1 MARHRQLAARVTPAG
16 RSTVINAVADT
27 IQPAIWS
34 HRKHYAWVVTVALL
48 AGWAFSD
55 KLNLSERLLAWL
67 LSFMVTLVMLGP
79 TAEQFGKWLAQ
90 VAAIRNGTRPTEV
103 APPPA
108 ATGRV
113 DPDA

>member
-1 MARHRQLAARVTPAG
+1 MTPAG
-16 RSTVINAVADT
+16 RASVINAVADT
-27 IQPAIWS
+27 IQPGIWS
-34 HRKHYAWVVTVALL
+34 HRKHYGWAVTGTLL
-48 AGWAFSD
+48 AMWTVSD
-55 KLNLSERLLAWL
+55 RFNLSETLLAWL
-67 LSFMVTLVMLGP
+67 LSFMVVLVMLGP

-108 ATGRV
+108 PTGRV

>member
-1 MARHRQLAARVTPAG
+1 MTPGG
-16 RSTVINAVADT
+16 RSTVIQAVADT
-27 IQPAIWS
+27 IQPAIWA

-48 AGWAFSD
+48 GMWAFSGR
-55 KLNLSERLLAWL
+55 LGLSERLLAWL
-67 LSFMVTLVMLGP
+67 LSFMVVLVMLGP

-108 ATGRV
+108 EPPAG
-113 DPDA
+113 